1 MRSFHIFC
9 DCGIADYNRLA
20 TEERLDRLKKN
31 INAPLVIREIF
42 ILLPLHIRFG
52 LMKRY
57 VKLIDE
63 DSTCVSYILV
73 SKKLQV

>member
-9 DCGIADYNRLA
+9 DCCGIADYNRLA

-52 LMKRY
+52 LMKKY
-57 VKLIDE
+57 VKLLDE
-63 DSTCVSYILV
+63 DSTCVSYI